1 MSIVRQITEPVSR
14 LIKLY
19 IEEARLGTV
28 ERLTRLLSVIAI
40 AFFGT
45 LLLIVGLTFISLGIA
60 AILSRTIEPWVVY
73 CIIGAFYILIATVG
87 YAFRRSLIIDPI
99 CRRLSKLL
107 LKSSDCETSN
117 N

>member
-28 ERLTRLLSVIAI
+28 ERVTRLLSAIAI

-45 LLLIVGLTFISLGIA
+45 LLLIVGLTFISLGVA
-60 AILSRTIEPWVVY
+60 VILSKTIEPWVVY
-73 CIIGAFYILIATVG
+73 CIIGAFYIFVVSVV
-87 YAFRRSLIIDPI
+87 YAFRHSLIINPI

-107 LKSSDCETSN
+107 LKSSDYETSN

>member
-1 MSIVRQITEPVSR
+1 MSIVQQIAETVSR

-19 IEEARLGTV
+19 IEGARLGTV
-28 ERLTRLLSVIAI
+28 ERLTRLLSAIAI

-45 LLLIVGLTFISLGIA
+45 LLLIVGVTFISLGIA
-60 AILSRTIEPWVVY
+60 VILSRMIEPWAVY
-73 CIIGAFYILIATVG
+73 CIIGAFYILIVTVT
-87 YAFRRSLIIDPI
+87 YAFRHSLIINPI

-107 LKSSDCETSN
+107 LKSSDCKTSN

>member
-1 MSIVRQITEPVSR
+1 MSIVRQFTEPVSR
-14 LIKLY
+14 LLKLY

-28 ERLTRLLSVIAI
+28 EKLTRLLSVVAI

-60 AILSRTIEPWVVY
+60 VIMSRSIEPWVVY
-73 CIIGAFYILIATVG
+73 CIIGAFYILVVTVA
-87 YAFRRSLIIDPI
+87 YAFRHSLIINPI
-99 CRRLSKLL
+99 CRWLSKLL
-107 LKSSDCETSN
+107 LKSSDCDTSN